1 MWIQLG
7 LRGVQQKCAHNAYEI
22 SALHPEL
29 GLPQIYG
36 YPWIL
41 LCRYRFLVLLNLQA
55 GTYRLIEMSRARSR
69 VFATS

>member
-1 MWIQLG
+1 M
-7 LRGVQQKCAHNAYEI
+7 
-22 SALHPEL
+22 HPM
-29 GLPQIYG
+29 PQIYG